1 MTLFGGSIYLL
12 QWLYPQFDLF
22 ELQTFALY
30 LAASFVG
37 MTLGAFFV
45 FLPLSFSSKKR
56 STPTSVEAKQAD
68 RTPEATEALN
78 PVDTQDEKQEL
89 DASDSLE
96 TADQFL
102 EVDASIE
109 SIHEVDSVTV
119 QQKEDIALEPEKEPI
134 LPKPS
139 NEAMEEAQY
148 DQVLIAAPLFPIQ
161 NTQDHL
167 FNPSNLADETDT
179 HIRLKLSDIEP
190 WAHQRRIK
198 RLADKALLTL
208 IQKQRA
214 GLSLAIIQS
223 QGKDIGYISRIE
235 YAKVRDKLERLNR
248 IELDEVMY
256 ERSKVVHVGIKF
268 IFNKTI

>member
-1 MTLFGGSIYLL
+1 MALFGGSIYLL

-37 MTLGAFFV
+37 MTLGAFFF

-56 STPTSVEAKQAD
+56 STSSTVEAKQAIK
-68 RTPEATEALN
+68 TPESTEPL
-78 PVDTQDEKQEL
+78 DTQDEIRALEL
-89 DASDSLE
+89 SNSLE
-96 TADQFL
+96 VADQIF
-102 EVDASIE
+102 ENVASIE
-109 SIHEVDSVTV
+109 DIHKVDSVPV
-119 QQKEDIALEPEKEPI
+119 QHIEDVSSEFEEEEPI
-134 LPKPS
+134 LPVPLDETTKDTLD
-139 NEAMEEAQY
+139 N
-148 DQVLIAAPLFPIQ
+148 QVLITAPPLTLQ

-167 FNPSNLADETDT
+167 FNPSNLADDTDN
-179 HIRLKLSDIEP
+179 HIRLKLLDIEP

-198 RLADKALLTL
+198 RLSEKALLTL
-208 IQKQRA
+208 MQKQRA

-248 IELDEVMY
+248 IELDEVIY
-256 ERSKVVHVGIKF
+256 ERSKVVYVGIKF